1 MHPFHFI
8 TIQAADDI
16 LRDRGMEARRV
27 TEWPR
32 QPRRARVR
40 RPLRLRPTVGR
51 VARAALTGT
60 VAAALALAAI
70 GAA

>member
-40 RPLRLRPTVGR
+40 RPLRPTVGR
-51 VARAALTGT
+51 VTRAALGMT

>member
-32 QPRRARVR
+32 QPRRARGR
-40 RPLRLRPTVGR
+40 RALGRTSGR
-51 VARAALTGT
+51 VARAAL
-60 VAAALALAAI
+60 